1 MNKMKTKDKEIIKKE
16 IGITTEYD
24 KTIFCRNLFIGQV
37 RDVGYSS
44 TQMTVKSKTVLRRR
58 VSSFPHTTTPCKIS
72 VRGGQLQ
79 TTRNA
84 KQHRR

>member
-24 KTIFCRNLFIGQV
+24 KTIFCQNLFIGQV

-44 TQMTVKSKTVLRRR
+44 TQMTVKSKR
-58 VSSFPHTTTPCKIS
+58 F
-72 VRGGQLQ
+72 
-79 TTRNA
+79 
-84 KQHRR
+84 